1 MKTNASQTS
10 AFSHVLESESDV
22 FSDLVELSGLRPQS
36 DFQHSRLSGVDFAG
50 SNLSLFDFDYAD
62 LRGANWA
69 NRSSDPHSL
78 RYSLRGDGT
87 DEVCG
92 ADFKDLSAK
101 VLSKSLWA
109 ERFYAFRILVD
120 NWGENPD
127 TAETLSHLLSMNS
140 GTYLPLCSFV
150 YFTASYLND
159 SEAKTL
165 CVNMANSGRSQVN
178 IFRLRKLRQ
187 SAKQNARFLDS
198 VQMKQRYPN
207 DLTKKEL
214 DSLRH
219 GLSNV
224 IETSNFTETH
234 DNREV

>member
-1 MKTNASQTS
+1 MKTNDSQTLQFAS
-10 AFSHVLESESDV
+10 VLESESDV

-50 SNLSLFDFDYAD
+50 SNLSIFNFDYAD
-62 LRGANWA
+62 LRGANWS
-69 NRSSDPHSL
+69 NLSSEPQSL
-78 RYSLRGDGT
+78 RYSLRGNGT

-92 ADFKDLSAK
+92 SDFKDLSAK
-101 VLSKSLWA
+101 VLSKSSWA
-109 ERFYAFRILVD
+109 ERFYAFRLLVD

-127 TAETLSHLLSMNS
+127 TAEILSQLSYSNS

-159 SEAKTL
+159 NEAKSW
-165 CVNMANSGRSQVN
+165 CVNMANAGRSQVN

-187 SAKQNARFLDS
+187 SAKQNARLLDS
-198 VQMKQRYPN
+198 IEMKRRYPN

-214 DSLRH
+214 KALRK
-219 GLSNV
+219 GLSNL
-224 IETSNFTETH
+224 IESSVFAENQGE
-234 DNREV
+234 DGG